1 MGSLDSPCSPLVCT
15 HSTLTGSCH
24 KDQSPLTSRQKHTNR
39 NKRGRESILSATE
52 WVRKTEMANSLGCF
66 FPSPPPT
73 CYLQSPNKSPI
84 LTDFFFPISDQSLS
98 SLGQKIPVFHT
109 CKSKSFQIQATDGN
123 QTTKS
128 NSILCPNCEGK
139 GAVACSQCKGGGV
152 NLIDHFNGQFK
163 VGDSCWLC
171 SGKNL
176 ILCGECNGAGFLG
189 GFLSTQDQ

>member
-1 MGSLDSPCSPLVCT
+1 
-15 HSTLTGSCH
+15 
-24 KDQSPLTSRQKHTNR
+24 
-39 NKRGRESILSATE
+39 
-52 WVRKTEMANSLGCF
+52 MANSVCF
-66 FPSPPPT
+66 LAPPPPT
-73 CYLQSPNKSPI
+73 CCLQSPIKIPKS
-84 LTDFFFPISDQSLS
+84 THFFFSPVSDQNSL
-98 SLGQKIPVFHT
+98 LPQKKQVFHT
-109 CKSKSFQIQATDGN
+109 CKSKSFQIQATDGT

-163 VGDSCWLC
+163 AGDSCWLC
-171 SGKNL
+171 SEKKL